1 MIWSSSNWSGMSW
14 RSISS
19 PAVARRCDFGPWTRN
34 PSSSSS
40 SSCSLAAITSMRPA
54 CSASSAVRLT
64 ASVTI
69 FAARSPLRP
78 CSSASARTYAA
89 ASFSIFRPS
98 TSFVSPGPIEIG
110 VAEPMFVCGAIAA
123 TSVASVMNNPA
134 EAARAPSGD
143 TYAITGI
150 GAAMMS
156 LTISRVELSSPPGV
170 SMRMIATSA
179 PLVLRVVERLPEPLL
194 GRRVDRPG
202 ELD

>member
-1 MIWSSSNWSGMSW
+1 MALDLEPRGREALRLRPLDPES
-14 RSISS
+14 
-19 PAVARRCDFGPWTRN
+19 RR
-34 PSSSSS
+34 SSSS

-134 EAARAPSGD
+134 EAARARQG
-143 TYAITGI
+143 T
-150 GAAMMS
+150 
-156 LTISRVELSSPPGV
+156 RRRSP
-170 SMRMIATSA
+170 ASA
-179 PLVLRVVERLPEPLL
+179 
-194 GRRVDRPG
+194 RR
-202 ELD
+202 